1 MSGPN
6 VPERDSS
13 RGTST
18 GASDAGSSAA
28 SAPMRTFVRGLIGL
42 AIAVPL
48 MALLLVAGAWSRE
61 AWLVARPV
69 QPGVGGTD
77 PALLARGAYLARI
90 ANCAGC
96 HSPRGAAPMAGGL
109 PLGTPFGTLFSS
121 NLTPDAETGLGR
133 WTADDF
139 WRAMH
144 HGRSRDGR
152 LLYPAFPY
160 TSYTAMSREDADAI
174 FAWLRQLPPVR
185 QTTPAHQL
193 GWPYR
198 WQTALAVWR
207 LMYFTPGDAPSH
219 DEARE
224 PGTSV
229 RGAEGSGDTAR
240 AIGANGSS
248 GSSGASGASGAEAL
262 AARGRYLVQAV
273 GHCAECH
280 APRNRLGALEDATG
294 LRGGW
299 VGVQGWIAPSL
310 ADPKAAGVQ
319 DWTEA
324 EVSQWLRAGWSP
336 RGAALGPMADVV
348 AESLQHLSEDDARAM
363 AAYLHGLPREGSPA
377 EAFKP
382 APPAQMDLGR
392 QVYAKHCAD
401 CHGDQGQGRRIDGQP
416 AYPPLAGNR
425 AVTLDAPQNVLQ
437 MLAGGGYAP
446 TTAAHPRPFGMPPL
460 KQVLTEAEMAAVA
473 TVIRQSWGNQA
484 PAVTEQDVLRL
495 K

>member
-1 MSGPN
+1 MQRNTAPAPGGTGKG
-6 VPERDSS
+6 VPSPLR
-13 RGTST
+13 RLRRLVI
-18 GASDAGSSAA
+18 A
-28 SAPMRTFVRGLIGL
+28 VLV
-42 AIAVPL
+42 AVPL
-48 MALLLVAGAWSRE
+48 MAALVVAGAWARE
-61 AWLVARPV
+61 AWLVSRPAV
-69 QPGVGGTD
+69 QGAQETSPE
-77 PALLARGAYLARI
+77 LIARGAYLARVG
-90 ANCAGC
+90 NCAGC
-96 HSPRGAAPMAGGL
+96 HSPRGGAPMAGGM

-139 WRAMH
+139 WTAMH

-160 TSYTAMSREDADAI
+160 TSYTGMTREDTDAV

-207 LMYFTPGDAPSH
+207 LMYFTPGDAVARGGEPQPGGGDAAGVG
-219 DEARE
+219 DE
-224 PGTSV
+224 G
-229 RGAEGSGDTAR
+229 AR
-240 AIGANGSS
+240 A
-248 GSSGASGASGAEAL
+248 L
-262 AARGRYLVQAV
+262 LLRGRYLVQSV

-280 APRNRLGALEDATG
+280 APRNRLGALENAAG

-310 ADPKAAGVQ
+310 ADPHAAGVQ
-319 DWTEA
+319 DWSETE
-324 EVSQWLRAGWSP
+324 VRQWLRAGWSP

-348 AESLQHLSEDDARAM
+348 AESLQYLADDDTRAM
-363 AAYLHGLPREGSPA
+363 AVYLRSLPREGSA
-377 EAFKP
+377 KEDFQP
-382 APPAQMDLGR
+382 APPAQLDVGR
-392 QVYAKHCAD
+392 QVYARYCAD

-425 AVTLDAPQNVLQ
+425 GVTLDAPQNLLQ
-437 MLAGGGYAP
+437 MLADGGYAA
-446 TTAAHPRPFGMPPL
+446 TTKDHPRPYGMPPL
-460 KQVLTEAEMAAVA
+460 RQVLTPAEMAAVA
-473 TVIRQSWGNQA
+473 TVIRQSWGNRA
-484 PAVTEQDVLRL
+484 SAVTEQEVLRL

>member
-1 MSGPN
+1 MS
-6 VPERDSS
+6 D
-13 RGTST
+13 
-18 GASDAGSSAA
+18 
-28 SAPMRTFVRGLIGL
+28 APMRTFVRGLVGL

-48 MALLLVAGAWSRE
+48 MALLVIAGAWARE
-61 AWLVARPV
+61 AWLAGRPALS
-69 QPGVGGTD
+69 GAEETN

-96 HSPRGAAPMAGGL
+96 HSPRGGAPMAGGL

-121 NLTPDAETGLGR
+121 NLTPDPETGLGR
-133 WTADDF
+133 WTSDDF

-174 FAWLRQLPPVR
+174 FAWLRQQPAVR
-185 QTTPAHQL
+185 QTTPPHQL

-219 DEARE
+219 GEARGTDGAPAG
-224 PGTSV
+224 PGDAV
-229 RGAEGSGDTAR
+229 GGQ
-240 AIGANGSS
+240 
-248 GSSGASGASGAEAL
+248 AL
-262 AARGRYLVQAV
+262 ARGRYLVQAV

-280 APRNRLGALEDATG
+280 APRNRLGALEDAAG

-310 ADPKAAGVQ
+310 ADPRAAGVQ
-319 DWTEA
+319 DWSEE
-324 EVSQWLRAGWSP
+324 EVRQWLRAGWSP

-348 AESLQHLSEDDARAM
+348 AESLRYLSDDDARAM
-363 AAYLHGLPREGSPA
+363 AAYLHGLPREAGAAP
-377 EAFKP
+377 AFKP
-382 APPAQMDLGR
+382 ASPAQMDLGR

-401 CHGDQGQGRRIDGQP
+401 CHGDQGQGRRVDGQP

-437 MLAGGGYAP
+437 MLAAGGYAP
-446 TTAAHPRPFGMPPL
+446 TTPAHPRPFGMPPL

-484 PAVTEQDVLRL
+484 SAVSEQDVLRL